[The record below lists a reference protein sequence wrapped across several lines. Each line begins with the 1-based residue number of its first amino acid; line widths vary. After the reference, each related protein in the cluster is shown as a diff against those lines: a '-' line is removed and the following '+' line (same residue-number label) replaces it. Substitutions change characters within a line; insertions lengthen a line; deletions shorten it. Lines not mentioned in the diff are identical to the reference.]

1 MAEYEENVSISKIIL
16 FNQYSTNN
24 IPPIRHLQ
32 DKGADDQMPPLV
44 KREKGLIQKFK
55 HEQVSQS
62 GALLQE

>member
-16 FNQYSTNN
+16 FETNN